1 MNSVIFQCW
10 LCTGITEVIHVHWVA
25 DPSYPT
31 HPPRNYVIGAAR
43 EWDFGFSLSFSG
55 DSNMQPMGEAVKG
68 KYTKV
73 AQLFFFFFCQI
84 LVPPPGIDPKPSARK
99 VLSPNH
105 WTTREFP
112 HLITSKSN
120 WDPLGQPLKGTANST
135 QVPRLYIY
143 VLSDPSHT

>member
-25 DPSYPT
+25 DPSYPS

-43 EWDFGFSLSFSG
+43 EWDFGFSLSFQVILICSQLG
-55 DSNMQPMGEAVKG
+55 RQLK

-73 AQLFFFFFCQI
+73 AQLFFFCQI
-84 LVPPPGIDPKPSARK
+84 LVPPPGIEPKPSAWK
-99 VLSPNH
+99 VWNPNH
-105 WTTREFP
+105 WTTREFL

-135 QVPRLYIY
+135 QIPRLYVY